1 MGQTRSLGAIM
12 DLFDIAKIFCFYVLV
27 ASGETLNG
35 IFRTLYLNRRMGIK
49 TAKNVSILSALFLCF
64 FISYFYV
71 PIIGIT
77 SDTGLILLGIS
88 LSVFMLLFDIL
99 LGRFVM
105 KVRWSVIMNDLN
117 IFKGNLLCI
126 GLIVMAVCPLL
137 ATILHRKL

>member
-1 MGQTRSLGAIM
+1 M
-12 DLFDIAKIFCFYVLV
+12 DLFDIVKIICFYVLV
-27 ASGETLNG
+27 ASGETVNG
-35 IFRTLYLNRRMGIK
+35 IYRTLYLNRRMGIK

-64 FISYFYV
+64 LICYFYV

-88 LSVFMLLFDIL
+88 LSVFMLLFDII

-105 KVRWSVIMNDLN
+105 KVRWSVIMDDLN
-117 IFKGNLLCI
+117 IFKGNFLCI